1 MARDYKPDE
10 YGKTKCVECGQVI
23 HRSDEYYWAKQRGKG
38 GRVLFIHKS
47 CYEKYLPTHTHTH
60 NERK

>member
-1 MARDYKPDE
+1 MAKDYKLDE

-23 HRSDEYYWAKQRGKG
+23 HRSDEYYWVQQRGRPVK
-38 GRVLFIHKS
+38 VLFIHKK
-47 CYEKYLPTHTHTH
+47 CYEGLLPTHTHT